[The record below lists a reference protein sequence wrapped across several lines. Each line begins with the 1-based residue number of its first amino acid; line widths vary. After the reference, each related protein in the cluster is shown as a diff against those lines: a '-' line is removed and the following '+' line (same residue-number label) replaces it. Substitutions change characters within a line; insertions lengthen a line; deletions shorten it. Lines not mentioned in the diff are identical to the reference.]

1 MKPWSFPRVSG
12 ALALVVTATFGLVA
26 MKQAFAASEGAVSTS
41 VGLPNQ
47 KAAYCQSGENAL
59 TVGDY
64 PRAERLFLECLP
76 GSKKSKA
83 TEAMVHEGLA
93 EAYIWQSKLSQAAS
107 ELKKAYSLVSSA
119 YGPDSAEMA
128 RVLDGYAWLYFG
140 QGKLDKAIESSRD
153 EIIIRAKLPDLKE
166 LAEAQANLAYYLETN
181 GVYVEAAKVYGEAL
195 QNTSKALGADS
206 VPAADI
212 MERLGVVLQKSGNA
226 KDALQYFNA
235 SLKIKEARQAVYGI
249 YTPKDLLTAVYF
261 RYFDGAPNCLTNT
274 TGGQLQETI
283 TANGVTVNA
292 TLVPSGT
299 AQVKT
304 TRANVVI
311 TNNSGKDI
319 SILKPS
325 ALLVVTAPKLMI
337 IQPLNAEHLATKIEK
352 KGESKAKW
360 TRFWGEQATT
370 TATTTYMGNPQWG
383 FFPPGYGY
391 GGNNYAYSRSRNRN
405 WNNNNGF
412 SYATT
417 SMPDYEAR
425 ARAMAKAQ
433 AIQEKTTAA
442 ADSVRSNALGPSTIP
457 AGGVL
462 AGCLDFPMTKFNSTL
477 LQIPIGNC
485 VFEFHFE

>member
-1 MKPWSFPRVSG
+1 MKPLVFQRASL
-12 ALALVVTATFGLVA
+12 ALAMVAISNFGLVA
-26 MKQAFAASEGAVSTS
+26 MKQAFAASEGAVSTA

-47 KAAYCQSGENAL
+47 EEAYCQSGENAL
-59 TVGDY
+59 KVGDY

-76 GSKKSKA
+76 GAKKSKG
-83 TEAMVHEGLA
+83 TEGMVHQGLA

-107 ELKKAYSLVSSA
+107 EIKKAYSLVSSA
-119 YGPDSAEMA
+119 YGKESAQMA
-128 RVLDGYAWLYFG
+128 RVLDGYAYLYFG
-140 QGKLDKAIESSRD
+140 QGRLDKAIESCRD
-153 EIIIRAKLPDLKE
+153 ELTIRAKLPDLKE
-166 LAEAQANLAYYLETN
+166 LAEAQANLAYFLETN
-181 GVYVEAAKVYGEAL
+181 GVYVEAAKVYSEAL
-195 QNTSKALGADS
+195 QNVSKSLGANS

-226 KDALQYFNA
+226 KDAVQYFNS
-235 SLKIKEARQAVYGI
+235 SLKIKESRQAVYGI

-274 TGGQLQETI
+274 TGGQLQETL
-283 TANGVTVNA
+283 TANGVTINA
-292 TLVPSGT
+292 TLVSSGT

-311 TNNSGKDI
+311 TNNSGKEI

-325 ALLVVTAPKLMI
+325 AFLVVTSPKLMI
-337 IQPLNAEHLATKIEK
+337 VPPLNAEHLATKIEK

-370 TATTTYMGNPQWG
+370 TATTTYMGSPQWG
-383 FFPPGYGY
+383 FFQPGYGY
-391 GGNNYAYSRSRNRN
+391 GGYGYSNRNRN
-405 WNNNNGF
+405 GWNNNNNF
-412 SYATT
+412 SYMTT

-433 AIQEKTTAA
+433 AIQEKTAAA

-477 LQIPIGNC
+477 LQIPVGNS